1 MTKIWEQSEDEYTDA
16 RNLDMEKYLEF
27 FLGVK
32 TCESMAGRFPD
43 IRYEI
48 LSDSPPHDNFYVG
61 THFVVSEKLKIA
73 MEEFHVFAE
82 FFPVRIIY
90 NGEEYTE
97 RRYFECNILDC
108 VDCFDHTRGKA
119 TFSKTRGFTDR
130 IDKIK
135 KLAIDEEKAAGH
147 ALFRIAKG
155 AESIECVSDDLAA
168 RIEEL
173 RLTGMKFVDPDQWCC

>member
-1 MTKIWEQSEDEYTDA
+1 MTKIWGRSEDEYTEA
-16 RNLDMEKYLEF
+16 QNLDIEEHLEF

-32 TCESMAGRFPD
+32 CCESMAGRFPEQ
-43 IRYEI
+43 RFEI
-48 LSDSPPHDNFYVG
+48 LSDSPPHDNFYSG
-61 THFVVSEKLKIA
+61 DDFVVSEKLKTA
-73 MEEFHVFAE
+73 MEEFNAFAE

-90 NGEEYTE
+90 NGKDYTE
-97 RRYFECNILDC
+97 CRFFVCNILDC

-155 AESIECVSDDLAA
+155 GEYIECVSDDLAA